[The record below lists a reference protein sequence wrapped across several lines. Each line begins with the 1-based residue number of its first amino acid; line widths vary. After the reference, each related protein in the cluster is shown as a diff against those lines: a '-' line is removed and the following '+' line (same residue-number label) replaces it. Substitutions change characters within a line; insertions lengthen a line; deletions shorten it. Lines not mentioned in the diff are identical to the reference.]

1 MMMIARSSTLRRPG
15 RNKGENRV
23 RASALATLAA
33 ALATT
38 PLSASAAQL
47 VQGFNVT
54 ISAGPLDRTFNST
67 PFDRFD
73 PSMGTLQSV
82 TAFVSGS
89 LVWDTGD
96 AGASELTLADGLIS
110 GFGNLQNFA
119 SPEGGGQSVIH
130 ADLNGPGDPGLFEG
144 KGTWQEELDFFQTP
158 GSATATISDATFI
171 GAVTYIYTPAATS
184 PAIPEPSTWAMML
197 LGFVGLGYV
206 AVRRKGVARSHFA

>member
-1 MMMIARSSTLRRPG
+1 M
-15 RNKGENRV
+15 
-23 RASALATLAA
+23 RAAVLATLAA

-54 ISAGPLDRTFNST
+54 ITAGPLERTFNST
-67 PFDRFD
+67 PFDLFD

-82 TAFVSGS
+82 AAFVSGS
-89 LVWDTGD
+89 LLWDTGD
-96 AGASELTLADGLIS
+96 AGTSELTMGDDLIS

-130 ADLNGPGDPGLFEG
+130 ADLNGPGDPVLFEG
-144 KGTWQEELDFFQTP
+144 KGTSQEELDFFQIP

-171 GAVTYIYTPAATS
+171 GTVTYIYTPAATS

-197 LGFVGLGYV
+197 LGFAGLGYA
-206 AVRRKGVARSHFA
+206 AVRRKGVARSRFA

>member
-1 MMMIARSSTLRRPG
+1 MRRPG
-15 RNKGENRV
+15 RNQVKNRM
-23 RASALATLAA
+23 RAAVLATLAA

-54 ISAGPLDRTFNST
+54 ISAGPLERTFNST
-67 PFDRFD
+67 PFDLFD

-82 TAFVSGS
+82 TASVSGS

-96 AGASELTLADGLIS
+96 AVTSELTVADDLIS

-130 ADLNGPGDPGLFEG
+130 AGLNGPGDPVLFEG
-144 KGTWQEELDFFQTP
+144 KGTWQEELDFFQIP

-171 GAVTYIYTPAATS
+171 CTVTYIYTPAATS

-197 LGFVGLGYV
+197 LGFAGLGYA
-206 AVRRKGVARSHFA
+206 AVRRKGVARSRFV

>member
-1 MMMIARSSTLRRPG
+1 M
-15 RNKGENRV
+15 
-23 RASALATLAA
+23 RASVLATLAA

-54 ISAGPLDRTFNST
+54 ISAGPLERTFNST
-67 PFDRFD
+67 PFDLFD

-82 TAFVSGS
+82 TASVSGS

-96 AGASELTLADGLIS
+96 AVTSELTVADDLIS

-130 ADLNGPGDPGLFEG
+130 AGLNGPGDPVLFEG
-144 KGTWQEELDFFQTP
+144 KGTSQEELDFFQIP
-158 GSATATISDATFI
+158 GSPTATISDATFI
-171 GAVTYIYTPAATS
+171 GTVTYIYTPAATS
-184 PAIPEPSTWAMML
+184 PAIPEPSTWAMVL
-197 LGFVGLGYV
+197 LGFAGLGCA
-206 AVRRKGVARSHFA
+206 AVRRKGVARSRFV